1 LEGGIFH
8 FPERPDLLRVHPA
21 YILADSGTKRPP
33 PLIPNVVVKGL
44 TLVLRIREIL
54 GSNLGPETDYP
65 EVFRD
70 VPQSLQKNAGIV
82 P

>member
-1 LEGGIFH
+1 LGLRGI
-8 FPERPDLLRVHPA
+8 
-21 YILADSGTKRPP
+21 IP

-44 TLVLRIREIL
+44 TLVLRVWEIL
-54 GSNLGPETDYP
+54 GSNLGPETGYP

-70 VPQSLQKNAGIV
+70 IPQSLQENAGIV